1 MELVSIYQIIE
12 TYIKFN
18 YETFIG
24 VYWQIKRI
32 QVSDDEIEKND
43 KFDNMIRAIKSRE
56 ALPKYSVVLWEVLRI
71 MCYVY
76 SVYNK

>member
-1 MELVSIYQIIE
+1 M
-12 TYIKFN
+12 
-18 YETFIG
+18 
-24 VYWQIKRI
+24 
-32 QVSDDEIEKND
+32 SDDEIEKND

-76 SVYNK
+76 NLYNKRVFSNENNSKIYLNI